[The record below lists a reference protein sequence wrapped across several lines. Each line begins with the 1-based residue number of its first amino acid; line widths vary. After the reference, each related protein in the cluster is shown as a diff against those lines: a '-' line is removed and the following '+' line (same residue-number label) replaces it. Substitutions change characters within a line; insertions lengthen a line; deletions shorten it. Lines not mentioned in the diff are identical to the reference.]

1 MQIYLNGPS
10 GTIDSPLVDRFQFQ
24 LGSDT
29 NYSSTQNDT
38 SNPDQLVSMI
48 LGSNEFVLNS
58 DISSAPT
65 IQYFGL
71 IGGGTSFINSSS
83 SGNEF
88 NGVDLL
94 GFSGV
99 NLPDNLGNGF
109 GKLYL
114 GNISGTTDSI
124 WADTVIRD
132 AFTSNPETRETLV
145 PPADSE
151 GSAITLDGTYTSVN
165 DIAWTVELSDRTD
178 IFVGRDSVADSASS
192 TGYLPGIETVIATG
206 GNDEI
211 DGGGGYNVADFS
223 QMDAHWPILILIW
236 PQVRLV
242 LSTILKIPTKTGT
255 DFQEVLGTDQNDNI
269 YGTGEEDDEL
279 AEVMGSFDFG
289 TNVIEFGAGSNDH
302 RR

>member
-1 MQIYLNGPS
+1 MIQRPSIRMRPQQFSFQKLRVCWEWLASSLYTDQGADGNTPTEMGVYLDLGMGLASTLLPSTNTVTAPKAGQIVPVSLSDSPNYYVTVEHDSESGLQIYLNGPS

-99 NLPDNLGNGF
+99 NLPNNLGNGF
-109 GKLYL
+109 GKL
-114 GNISGTTDSI
+114 I
-124 WADTVIRD
+124 
-132 AFTSNPETRETLV
+132 
-145 PPADSE
+145 
-151 GSAITLDGTYTSVN
+151 
-165 DIAWTVELSDRTD
+165 
-178 IFVGRDSVADSASS
+178 
-192 TGYLPGIETVIATG
+192 
-206 GNDEI
+206 
-211 DGGGGYNVADFS
+211 
-223 QMDAHWPILILIW
+223 
-236 PQVRLV
+236 
-242 LSTILKIPTKTGT
+242 
-255 DFQEVLGTDQNDNI
+255 
-269 YGTGEEDDEL
+269 
-279 AEVMGSFDFG
+279 
-289 TNVIEFGAGSNDH
+289 
-302 RR
+302 